1 MGHWIVILIYLH
13 DGRAVIFNA
22 LWKMNKL
29 RWVQGFQKLSAIV
42 SEDIFFYAHKVH
54 MKFVVDTSGW
64 HTTLIGNTIEDPKC
78 YDRRSEKRKQKYGTK
93 LSMRWEF
100 LVCMKNHMCYYTVHA
115 LYAS

>member
-100 LVCMKNHMCYYTVHA
+100 LVCMNNHMCYYTVHA